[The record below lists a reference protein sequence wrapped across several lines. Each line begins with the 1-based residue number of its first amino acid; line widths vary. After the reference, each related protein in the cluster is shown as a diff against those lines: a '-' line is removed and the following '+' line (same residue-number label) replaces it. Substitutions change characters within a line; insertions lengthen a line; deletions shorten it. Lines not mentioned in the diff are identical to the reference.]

1 MDRKPPGVAVKTLT
15 QLAIAGAFASFPA
28 ATALGQITFKDAFP
42 GKRFDRPV
50 YFGAFPGKPQTNVVL
65 EAHQG
70 LALLVYR
77 EGTAW
82 VTDTLVKIAVSRE
95 NEMGFLGIAF
105 HPDFNANHK
114 YYVSY
119 DPPGTYFNI
128 VDERIA
134 DATGMKDSGAP
145 PRTLFKIPDKYSN
158 HNGGTIAFGPKDGY
172 LYYGTGDG
180 GSGGDPDG
188 NAQNPKALLGKFL
201 RIDVINRTDP
211 GLEYGIPADNP
222 FAKSTDGSRR
232 EIFAL
237 GVRNPWKWS
246 FDPLNGDLWVGEV
259 GQDRI
264 EEVDLITL
272 GGNYGWKVMEGP
284 EGTPTD
290 NMILPVFS
298 YTHNTGTCIIGGVVF
313 RGNSAS
319 KYYGTYFTADINTK
333 KFWALKKNGT
343 GLATVENLP
352 NMPTNISSFGTDA
365 EGRIYAVGINNGIIY
380 TVDSPDLTPTVSNRL
395 RTGSLLG
402 RYSRSYTVSPG
413 ARVDE
418 AAFSKARELELFT
431 TDGTRLGALTR
442 EDPRL
447 PGTLECGVYLLRPV
461 QGSAAPDLLVVR

>member
-1 MDRKPPGVAVKTLT
+1 MKTLT

-365 EGRIYAVGINNGIIY
+365 EGRIYAV
-380 TVDSPDLTPTVSNRL
+380 
-395 RTGSLLG
+395 
-402 RYSRSYTVSPG
+402 
-413 ARVDE
+413 
-418 AAFSKARELELFT
+418 
-431 TDGTRLGALTR
+431 
-442 EDPRL
+442 
-447 PGTLECGVYLLRPV
+447 
-461 QGSAAPDLLVVR
+461 